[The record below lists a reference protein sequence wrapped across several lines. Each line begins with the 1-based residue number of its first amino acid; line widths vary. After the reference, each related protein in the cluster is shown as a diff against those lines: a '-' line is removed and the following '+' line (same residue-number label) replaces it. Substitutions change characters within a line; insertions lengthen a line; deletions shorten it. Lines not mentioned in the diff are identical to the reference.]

1 MRPVPVRADVDQQVA
16 AIGYDVDQQ
25 VDQLGAGQGVGGGF
39 PGVVPEGAA
48 QAAAQLPG
56 PAGCGVGDGVLVGLD
71 VVVEVRP
78 RPGQFP
84 SQPRR
89 RLQRQDDVPQV
100 QSADDGVAWH
110 PDLVHRSLT
119 TPSATVS

>member
-1 MRPVPVRADVDQQVA
+1 VGEPDLVASGGGGRGGSPPAGGVDGLAAAIEPAAELAQRLLLEVGDAAGAVRADVDQQVA

-56 PAGCGVGDGVLVGLD
+56 PAGWGSGTAY
-71 VVVEVRP
+71 
-78 RPGQFP
+78 
-84 SQPRR
+84 S
-89 RLQRQDDVPQV
+89 
-100 QSADDGVAWH
+100 W
-110 PDLVHRSLT
+110 
-119 TPSATVS
+119 VSTS